1 MTRDQRCQGQGES
14 RYINTHQNQQYMFF
28 CFEYGLAPFPGY
40 TDHKEPWSDWPY
52 CGSVSCWSSMGQ
64 PLGYVFIHTIQ
75 ISIKH
80 KHACTEWSRSSFKGT
95 KMGLENEWKWRGLI
109 YALAMLGHPIL
120 LHLDNELQLF
130 AQKEGN
136 FLGQSFH
143 PSSATETYSKKATA
157 LALHLCSKHWRENSI
172 STSARASWDK
182 DAFGDRRSAWL
193 NLKQVVQYV
202 NCLQTEGHV
211 IPWPLQF
218 IQIESFVVLPLSHCA
233 TSSTGTLLFSNTT
246 LSNYWK

>member
-143 PSSATETYSKKATA
+143 PSSATETFSKKSNSFGVAPLFKALTRKQHQHECPGVLGQRRLRRSKKCVIEPQTGCSIRELLA
-157 LALHLCSKHWRENSI
+157 NWRTCDSLALTIYSDREFRSSAAVSLC
-172 STSARASWDK
+172 
-182 DAFGDRRSAWL
+182 
-193 NLKQVVQYV
+193 YV
-202 NCLQTEGHV
+202 FHGHS
-211 IPWPLQF
+211 P
-218 IQIESFVVLPLSHCA
+218 VL
-233 TSSTGTLLFSNTT
+233 
-246 LSNYWK
+246 